1 MTVQRHFVG
10 FEKQWCAK
18 DGEKTQLCGG
28 DPAAMMQCPSNR
40 RTAILLGGLA
50 TTALGSFISSDR
62 EGGGEIL
69 LNSFCSPANF
79 FRILKIVGVGYKAR
93 AEDAGSQLFLKLGY
107 SHELQLSVPPAV
119 RGIDKGRVNH
129 FAGTVRSIKPPD
141 DYKGK
146 GIMYVDEFIKRR
158 KE

>member
-62 EGGGEIL
+62 EGGVCL
-69 LNSFCSPANF
+69 VF
-79 FRILKIVGVGYKAR
+79 GYKAR

-146 GIMYVDEFIKRR
+146 GIMGQIVNNIKLV
-158 KE
+158 